1 MGCKQSKKAMKPEM
15 PREPDLQLEFDQS
28 DSFIEI
34 SDDEMVTQMPE
45 QKTSQNLTPKLW
57 MHLVGFRPESEDL

>member
-1 MGCKQSKKAMKPEM
+1 M

-34 SDDEMVTQMPE
+34 SEDEMVTQMPE
-45 QKTSQNLTPKLW
+45 QANSQNLTPKL
-57 MHLVGFRPESEDL
+57 

>member
-1 MGCKQSKKAMKPEM
+1 M

-34 SDDEMVTQMPE
+34 SEDEMVTQMPE
-45 QKTSQNLTPKLW
+45 QETSQNLTPKL
-57 MHLVGFRPESEDL
+57 